1 MKRREEIKGFLCDT
15 IGHRWDY
22 HLGGAK
28 RSCKRCPVVEWR
40 SFDSPLVVN
49 EDIKLRATYF
59 SL

>member
-1 MKRREEIKGFLCDT
+1 MKKIESVNKFLCDT

-40 SFDSPLVVN
+40 NFDNSFAGSGV
-49 EDIKLRATYF
+49 KLGKAYF